1 MHSNMSTEHV
11 QDCQWTHA
19 FQRACWPELAKD
31 RNSQSSRA
39 DVPITHVV
47 ILWSKEGA
55 EPGTYDTVLWA
66 TAMTFSGSL
75 SSFTS
80 RPHCDFM
87 VSLSSSPATSNIAML
102 FTQYSRPDQST
113 FTLDGQIWMYHGV
126 SDSEPDKSSTSSWV
140 QGNRAKHDP
149 GQLAKQW
156 AVARYFAF
164 IARREIEHVTVFGW
178 NMSAWFSITEVF
190 RSLTTEAY
198 LVLPF

>member
-1 MHSNMSTEHV
+1 MWQSAGWVCPTRLLLCKHYSINLSPVWVHMHSNMSTEHV

-55 EPGTYDTVLWA
+55 EPGTYDTMLWA

-113 FTLDGQIWMYHGV
+113 FTRRFECIMVCLTASQTNPAHPAECRATELNTI
-126 SDSEPDKSSTSSWV
+126 
-140 QGNRAKHDP
+140 QG
-149 GQLAKQW
+149 
-156 AVARYFAF
+156 
-164 IARREIEHVTVFGW
+164 
-178 NMSAWFSITEVF
+178 S
-190 RSLTTEAY
+190 
-198 LVLPF
+198 